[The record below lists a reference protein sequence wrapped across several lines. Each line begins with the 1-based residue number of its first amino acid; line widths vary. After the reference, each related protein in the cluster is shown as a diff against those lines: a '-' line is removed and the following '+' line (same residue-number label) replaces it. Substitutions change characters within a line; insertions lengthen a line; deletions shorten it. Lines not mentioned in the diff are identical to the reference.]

1 MKLSDNVL
9 KYEETV
15 ALSLRELYG
24 SYGYAPF
31 RMSRFEEYD
40 LYVRNKSFL
49 VSDSVITFTDTDGKL
64 MALKPDVTLS
74 IVKNCRP
81 APGTIEKVY
90 YNENV
95 FRLSRGTHAFREIG
109 QTGLECIGDLD
120 AAALAEVVR
129 LAAESLARIDDTYVL
144 DVSHLGV
151 VEAAVDAIGAT
162 DAGRAEILAAVAG
175 KNPHGILA
183 VLDGE
188 GIDRIRADALLT
200 LLASAGNPETVLPP
214 LFDLLRESP
223 EATAAL
229 SELADLLA
237 AVGKVGG
244 GRIRIDFSVIHDMH
258 YYNGIVFRGFV
269 PGVSAGILSG
279 GRYDRLVGKIGR
291 AAGAIG
297 FAVYLDLLEERTP
310 ARTTAD
316 DCDVFLLYGEGDAPA
331 AVLAAAEAL
340 RRDGARVRTGRTLPE
355 TLRAG
360 RILTLGEVEQ

>member
-1 MKLSDNVL
+1 MKLSDTVL

-40 LYVRNKSFL
+40 LYVRNKAFL

-81 APGTIEKVY
+81 APGAIEKVY

-120 AAALAEVVR
+120 GVALAEVVR
-129 LAAESLARIDDTYVL
+129 LAAESLARIDDGYVL

-151 VEAAVDAIGAT
+151 VEAAVDAIGPSA
-162 DAGRAEILAAVAG
+162 AGRAEILAAVG
-175 KNPHGILA
+175 SKNPHGILA
-183 VLDGE
+183 VLDSE
-188 GIDRIRADALLT
+188 GIDRSRADALLA
-200 LLASAGNPETVLPP
+200 LLAAAGDPAAVLPP
-214 LFDLLRESP
+214 LFDLFRESA
-223 EATAAL
+223 EASAAL
-229 SELADLLA
+229 SELSSLLA
-237 AVGKVGG
+237 AVGQVGG

-279 GRYDRLVGKIGR
+279 GRYDRLVSKLGR
-291 AAGAIG
+291 ATGAVG

-310 ARTTAD
+310 ARTAD

-331 AVLAAAEAL
+331 TVLSAAERL
-340 RRDGARVRTGRTLPE
+340 RRDGARVLCGHTLPE
-355 TLRAG
+355 TVRAG